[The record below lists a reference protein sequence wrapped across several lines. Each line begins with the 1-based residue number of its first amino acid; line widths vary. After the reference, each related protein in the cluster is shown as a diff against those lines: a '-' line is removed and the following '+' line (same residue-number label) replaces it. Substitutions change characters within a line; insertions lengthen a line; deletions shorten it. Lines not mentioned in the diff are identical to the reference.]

1 MERGGDEGLDV
12 RLMRVLWGF
21 TLFRPI
27 IKPMTRCSDLVFV
40 GFWPVS
46 GGFLRLF
53 FPLER

>member
-1 MERGGDEGLDV
+1 MERGDDEGLDV

-27 IKPMTRCSDLVFV
+27 MKPMTRCSDLVFV